1 MSGGRNKLGDF
12 GQLKSLVSSSF
23 KGLKDKTDRFRNK
36 AQDTETKNASQK
48 SHGAKSTSRHQG
60 QKNQQGAGGRVQT
73 RMEKASTQKHF
84 HMPQYGQKV
93 DYADDFSQ
101 ENQPQEAELVITVD
115 ANKQVQMDERRL
127 FGWLCKRFPKCFN
140 PRAKKPLKIG
150 ISEEIEVIFKAE
162 NQSDVDQMALRRTL
176 RRYVGDQNYQ
186 RSILEHKARYDL
198 KGNVAEEMTD
208 EHVAHAEERLAELK
222 EKAAFRKQGGT
233 NLEYYEMKK
242 KEKEALEKVR
252 VEEAN
257 AEKKGDEISVEDTE
271 AQADV
276 AEIKPEASSV
286 DEPVL
291 EESMIEAPIVEA
303 EVVETIKEETSEK
316 SEAIVENEKTADIEA
331 ATQASKVEEEKPK
344 EGE

>member
-23 KGLKDKTDRFRNK
+23 KGLKDKTDRLRNK

-60 QKNQQGAGGRVQT
+60 QKNQQGAGGRPQT

-84 HMPQYGQKV
+84 HMPQYGQKI

-101 ENQPQEAELVITVD
+101 ENQPQEVELVITVD
-115 ANKQVQMDERRL
+115 ANKQVKMDERRL

-233 NLEYYEMKK
+233 NLEFYEIKK
-242 KEKEALEKVR
+242 KEKEALEELEKAH

-257 AEKKGDEISVEDTE
+257 AEKQANEVPIEDTE
-271 AQADV
+271 AKIET
-276 AEIKPEASSV
+276 AEIESEASSV
-286 DEPVL
+286 EKVV
-291 EESMIEAPIVEA
+291 IAAPATEA
-303 EVVETIKEETSEK
+303 EVIETINEETSEK
-316 SEAIVENEKTADIEA
+316 PEATVENEKTVDTEVTAQEP
-331 ATQASKVEEEKPK
+331 QVEEEKPK